1 MGASNGHLCATRHK
15 HNVLGR
21 EPEPDY
27 RTSKTTETTEELEVE
42 VSVPNFNSENDRKEF
57 SPNTQISEESF
68 LIEGFDD
75 TEGKNSYLCH
85 SVGTMMSGESIQ
97 FREVGNMP

>member
-21 EPEPDY
+21 GPEPDF

-42 VSVPNFNSENDRKEF
+42 VSVSNFNTENERKES
-57 SPNTQISEESF
+57 SPNTKISEESF
-68 LIEGFDD
+68 LIEDFDD

-85 SVGTMMSGESIQ
+85 SVGTAMSGESIQ
-97 FREVGNMP
+97 FREVGDVQ